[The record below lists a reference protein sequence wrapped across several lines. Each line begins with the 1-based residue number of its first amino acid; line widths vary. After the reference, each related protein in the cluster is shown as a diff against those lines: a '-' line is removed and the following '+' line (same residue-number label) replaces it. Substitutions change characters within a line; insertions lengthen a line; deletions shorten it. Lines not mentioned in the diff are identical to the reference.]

1 MRVLFSVTNH
11 LSAPNH
17 VHLCQIPSKRSL
29 LVTLQPPFTET
40 DLQQEEH
47 KPDYQTKRIATVRSE
62 IQSEREINDSTGN
75 RLSDIIAQTHFS
87 IKAKIGYKLLE
98 AFLLIKQHKRRNQ
111 NQRKGQLL
119 PHVKNRPYGLLRDC
133 IIFHNQ
139 IFQRIQG
146 SKRNSRNDKCLC
158 PQAQVAFRRK
168 KQLLAPHV
176 ETKQEKTGRLEEA
189 SGVDSP

>member
-1 MRVLFSVTNH
+1 MKNNTIWFFIRKYSFVVRYACFIFSNQS
-11 LSAPNH
+11 LICPQPCPFMPNTF
-17 VHLCQIPSKRSL
+17 QRSL

-98 AFLLIKQHKRRNQ
+98 AFLLIKQHK
-111 NQRKGQLL
+111 LL
-119 PHVKNRPYGLLRDC
+119 N
-133 IIFHNQ
+133 
-139 IFQRIQG
+139 
-146 SKRNSRNDKCLC
+146 
-158 PQAQVAFRRK
+158 
-168 KQLLAPHV
+168 
-176 ETKQEKTGRLEEA
+176 
-189 SGVDSP
+189 